1 MLGFPIA
8 FTLVALTVGFGY
20 YAVGDTIFSLFVQ
33 RTYGVMSSDVL
44 IAVPLFLFM
53 GYVVER
59 ANILD
64 RLFRSLQLAVG
75 NIPDSLAV
83 ARLITCAMF
92 ATPPA
97 IVGAVVTLMGLP
109 PFPAVFLSGTDTP
122 LASGLRC
129 SVGRLALLTPSLLRL
144 ILVSPLAGAL

>member
-1 MLGFPIA
+1 MIRRPPRSTRTDTRFPYTTLFRSAIFMLGMFVVLIMLGFPIA

-64 RLFRSLQLAVG
+64 RLFRSLQLAAG
-75 NIPDSLAV
+75 TIPA
-83 ARLITCAMF
+83 
-92 ATPPA
+92 PPA
-97 IVGAVVTLMGLP
+97 VRSEERRVGKEGV
-109 PFPAVFLSGTDTP
+109 SK
-122 LASGLRC
+122 
-129 SVGRLALLTPSLLRL
+129 GRT
-144 ILVSPLAGAL
+144 G

>member
-1 MLGFPIA
+1 MSDPAVAIFMLGMFVVLIMLGFPIA

-59 ANILD
+59 AHILD
-64 RLFRSLQLAVG
+64 RLFRSLQLAAG
-75 NIPDSLAV
+75 NIPASLAV
-83 ARLITCAMF
+83 ASLIPCAMF
-92 ATPPA
+92 SSQERR
-97 IVGAVVTLMGLP
+97 VGKKW
-109 PFPAVFLSGTDTP
+109 
-122 LASGLRC
+122 
-129 SVGRLALLTPSLLRL
+129 
-144 ILVSPLAGAL
+144 VSTCRSRWP

>member
-1 MLGFPIA
+1 MSDPAVAIFMLGMFVVLIMLGFPIA

-64 RLFRSLQLAVG
+64 RMFRSLQLAAG
-75 NIPDSLAV
+75 NIPASPAV
-83 ARLITCAMF
+83 ASLITCAM
-92 ATPPA
+92 
-97 IVGAVVTLMGLP
+97 
-109 PFPAVFLSGTDTP
+109 
-122 LASGLRC
+122 
-129 SVGRLALLTPSLLRL
+129 
-144 ILVSPLAGAL
+144 